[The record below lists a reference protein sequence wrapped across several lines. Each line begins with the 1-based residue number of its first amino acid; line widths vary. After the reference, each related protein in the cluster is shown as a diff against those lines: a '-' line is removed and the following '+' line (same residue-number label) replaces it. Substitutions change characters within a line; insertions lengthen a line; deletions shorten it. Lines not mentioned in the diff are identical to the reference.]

1 MVRPMTTPNVLAG
14 ATVALCPDAPAALD
28 AGAFGALPFKQARGV
43 RVFGALASQYQTVAY
58 QPIGAKVSFLR
69 RVARV
74 PQSLQLDLYRI
85 ADAGQDLLRTAAKE
99 DRPYSFRIDV
109 PQIGP
114 HYFLAKVSS
123 RSLSGGTGADLA
135 GVSVTLELESHVIE
149 PA

>member
-14 ATVALCPDAPAALD
+14 ATVALCPDLPAALD
-28 AGAFGALPFKQARGV
+28 AAGFSGLAFKQVRGV

-69 RVARV
+69 RVARA

-85 ADAGQDLLRTAAKE
+85 ADAGQDLLRSAAAE
-99 DRPYSFRIDV
+99 DRQYSFRIDV

-114 HYFLAKVSS
+114 HYFVAKVSS
-123 RSLSGGTGADLA
+123 RSLSGGTGSDLA
-135 GVSVTLELESHVIE
+135 TLSVTLELESAVLE
-149 PA
+149 PS